1 MASSSIAR
9 PAALAVAALIAI
21 LPLSMVSCSAAQKAI
36 DCGNTAVKVTGDLAD
51 LTKAYDNSSN
61 DSAAAGKALQKL
73 KGDLDQIGKNSKNT
87 DVAKAVTDLKTQA
100 DKVQQA
106 VDKKQAPDL
115 KPLGDAAGNLTSVC
129 TG

>member
-1 MASSSIAR
+1 MPSSIAR
-9 PAALAVAALIAI
+9 PAALAVAGLIAI
-21 LPLSMVSCSAAQKAI
+21 LPLSMVSCSAAQKAM
-36 DCGNTAVKVTGDLAD
+36 DCGNTAVKVTADLAD
-51 LTKAYDNSSN
+51 LTKAYDNSGN
-61 DSAAAGKALQKL
+61 DPAAAGKALQKL

-87 DVAKAVTDLKTQA
+87 DVVKAVTDLQKQA
-100 DKVQQA
+100 DLVQQA

>member
-1 MASSSIAR
+1 MPSSIAR
-9 PAALAVAALIAI
+9 PAALAVAGLIAI

-36 DCGNTAVKVTGDLAD
+36 DCGNTAVKITGDIAD
-51 LTKAYDNSSN
+51 VTKAYDNASN

-73 KGDLDQIGKNSKNT
+73 KTDLDQVGKNSKNT
-87 DVAKAVTDLKTQA
+87 DVAKAVTDLQKQVDNVQRAA
-100 DKVQQA
+100 DKNQV
-106 VDKKQAPDL
+106 PDL

>member
-1 MASSSIAR
+1 MPSSIAR
-9 PAALAVAALIAI
+9 PAALAVAGLIAI
-21 LPLSMVSCSAAQKAI
+21 LPLSMVSCSAAQKAM
-36 DCGNTAVKVTGDLAD
+36 DCGNTAVKITADLAD

-73 KGDLDQIGKNSKNT
+73 KGDLDQVGKNSKNT
-87 DVAKAVTDLKTQA
+87 DVVKAVTDLQKQA
-100 DKVQQA
+100 DLVQQA

>member
-1 MASSSIAR
+1 MQSSIAR
-9 PAALAVAALIAI
+9 PAVLAVAGLIAI

-36 DCGNTAVKVTGDLAD
+36 DCGNTAVKVTGDIAD
-51 LTKAYDNSSN
+51 LTKAYDNAGN

-87 DVAKAVTDLKTQA
+87 DVVKAATDLQKQA

-106 VDKKQAPDL
+106 VDRKEAPDL

>member
-1 MASSSIAR
+1 MPSSIAR
-9 PAALAVAALIAI
+9 PTALAVAGLIAI

-36 DCGNTAVKVTGDLAD
+36 DCGNTAVKITGDIAD
-51 LTKAYDNSSN
+51 VTKAYDNASN

-73 KGDLDQIGKNSKNT
+73 KGDLDQVGKNSKNT
-87 DVAKAVTDLKTQA
+87 DVAKAVADLQKQVENVQRSA
-100 DKVQQA
+100 DKNEV
-106 VDKKQAPDL
+106 PDL

>member
-1 MASSSIAR
+1 MPSSIAR
-9 PAALAVAALIAI
+9 PAALAVAGLIAI

-36 DCGNTAVKVTGDLAD
+36 DCGNTAVRVTADIAD

-87 DVAKAVTDLKTQA
+87 DVVKAVTDLQKQA
-100 DKVQQA
+100 DQVQQA
-106 VDKKQAPDL
+106 VDRKQAPDL

>member
-1 MASSSIAR
+1 MPSSIAR
-9 PAALAVAALIAI
+9 PAALAVAGLIAI

-36 DCGNTAVKVTGDLAD
+36 DCGNTAVRITGDLAD
-51 LTKAYDNSSN
+51 VTSAYGNASN
-61 DSAAAGKALQKL
+61 DSAAAAKALEKL
-73 KGDLDQIGKNSKNT
+73 RTDLNQVGRNSKNT
-87 DVAKAVTDLKTQA
+87 DVAKAVADLQKQA

-106 VDKKQAPDL
+106 VDKKEVPDL

>member
-1 MASSSIAR
+1 MPSSIAR
-9 PAALAVAALIAI
+9 PAALAVAGLIAI
-21 LPLSMVSCSAAQKAI
+21 LPLSMVSCSAAQKAV

-51 LTKAYDNSSN
+51 LTKAYDGSSN

-73 KGDLDQIGKNSKNT
+73 KGDLDQIGRNAKNT
-87 DVAKAVTDLKTQA
+87 DVAKAVTDLQKQA
-100 DKVQQA
+100 DKAQQA
-106 VDKKQAPDL
+106 VDRKQAPDL